1 MSQAPFSPS
10 LASGCSSPHNWL
22 HLMKREMKMRS
33 GVIHRI
39 GARQRDIEK
48 ESQGEIEG
56 EESPSVA
63 GEDLER
69 RLFISEIIFL
79 ATWQKCTLKPG
90 KPHSLS
96 FHLLWKRLIDF
107 SNYLRQWK
115 CCIGVNVTGLICWLG
130 HNSTAWPTYT
140 FCAVSMWPCFRS

>member
-1 MSQAPFSPS
+1 
-10 LASGCSSPHNWL
+10 
-22 HLMKREMKMRS
+22 MRS

-39 GARQRDIEK
+39 GARERDIEK

-79 ATWQKCTLKPG
+79 AT
-90 KPHSLS
+90 
-96 FHLLWKRLIDF
+96 
-107 SNYLRQWK
+107 
-115 CCIGVNVTGLICWLG
+115 
-130 HNSTAWPTYT
+130 
-140 FCAVSMWPCFRS
+140 